1 MKLNFSSLGSLEGF
15 SGFEIKFKIVVIAED
30 ERVEFFPFFWSRRST
45 AALEL
50 IQCLSVHR

>member
-30 ERVEFFPFFWSRRST
+30 ERVEFFPFFGVGGQ
-45 AALEL
+45 L
-50 IQCLSVHR
+50 QPLS